1 VATRKSQNKKAALKA
16 APKVAKKKLT
26 SAKKLAKE
34 KKSIKAAP
42 VKKSTKGKTVAKVKS
57 VPAKNSAKKGAGK
70 TKPVVASKASVKKK
84 SAQAVLK
91 PKPKVKE
98 AVKSRPNAFL
108 LQEPKKK
115 QNSAGSSRK
124 LQNWSLVFSPLDD
137 RVVVQPVEASNV
149 TAGGII
155 IPDSVNEKPQMGTIV
170 AVGRGHRSAKGRV
183 RPVDVKVGDRVLFPK
198 YAGDQI
204 EVDGQKLLILREADV
219 LGVTNA

>member
-1 VATRKSQNKKAALKA
+1 MATRKSQNKKAVLKA

-26 SAKKLAKE
+26 SAKKVAKG

-42 VKKSTKGKTVAKVKS
+42 VKKSTKGKTVAKVKA
-57 VPAKNSAKKGAGK
+57 VPAKKSAKKGAGK

-84 SAQAVLK
+84 SARVV
-91 PKPKVKE
+91 PKPKAKE
-98 AVKSRPNAFL
+98 AVKSRSSSFI

-115 QNSAGSSRK
+115 QNSAGSSKK

-137 RVVVQPVEASNV
+137 RVVVQPVEASNM

-198 YAGDQI
+198 YAGDEI
-204 EVDGQKLLILREADV
+204 EVDGQKLLVLREGDV

>member
-1 VATRKSQNKKAALKA
+1 VATRKSQNKKDGPKA
-16 APKVAKKKLT
+16 EKKKLT

-34 KKSIKAAP
+34 KKSIKATP
-42 VKKSTKGKTVAKVKS
+42 VKKSTKGKTVAKVKA
-57 VPAKNSAKKGAGK
+57 VPAKKSAKKGAGK
-70 TKPVVASKASVKKK
+70 IKPVVAVNASVKKK

-91 PKPKVKE
+91 PKPKAKE
-98 AVKSRPNAFL
+98 AVKSRPNAFI

-137 RVVVQPVEASNV
+137 RVVVQAVEASNV

-155 IPDSVNEKPQMGTIV
+155 IPDSVNEKPQVGTVV
-170 AVGRGHRSAKGRV
+170 AVGRGHRSVKGRV

-204 EVDGQKLLILREADV
+204 EVDGQKLLILREGDV

>member
-1 VATRKSQNKKAALKA
+1 VATRKSQDKKA
-16 APKVAKKKLT
+16 APKAAKKKLT

-42 VKKSTKGKTVAKVKS
+42 VKKSTKGKTVAKVKA
-57 VPAKNSAKKGAGK
+57 VPAKKSAKKGAGK
-70 TKPVVASKASVKKK
+70 TKPVVAIKASVKKK
-84 SAQAVLK
+84 SAQAVPK
-91 PKPKVKE
+91 PKPKPKAKE
-98 AVKSRPNAFL
+98 AVKSRPDSFIR
-108 LQEPKKK
+108 QEPKKK
-115 QNSAGSSRK
+115 QNSAGSSKK

-137 RVVVQPVEASNV
+137 RVVVQAVEASNV

-155 IPDSVNEKPQMGTIV
+155 IPDSVNEKPQVGTVV

-204 EVDGQKLLILREADV
+204 EVDGQKLLILREGDV

>member
-1 VATRKSQNKKAALKA
+1 MATRKSQNKKDGPKA
-16 APKVAKKKLT
+16 EKKKLT

-34 KKSIKAAP
+34 KKSIKATP
-42 VKKSTKGKTVAKVKS
+42 VKKSTKGKTVAKVKA
-57 VPAKNSAKKGAGK
+57 VPAKKSAKKGAGK
-70 TKPVVASKASVKKK
+70 IKPVVAVNASVKKK

-91 PKPKVKE
+91 PKPKAKE
-98 AVKSRPNAFL
+98 AVKSRPNAFI

-137 RVVVQPVEASNV
+137 RVVVQAVEASNV

-155 IPDSVNEKPQMGTIV
+155 IPDSVNEKPQVGTVV
-170 AVGRGHRSAKGRV
+170 AVGRGHRSVKGRV

-204 EVDGQKLLILREADV
+204 EVDGQKLLILREGDV

>member
-1 VATRKSQNKKAALKA
+1 VATKKSQNKKTATKA
-16 APKVAKKKLT
+16 AKKKLT

-34 KKSIKAAP
+34 KKSIKSAP
-42 VKKSTKGKTVAKVKS
+42 VKKSTKGKAVAKAKA
-57 VPAKNSAKKGAGK
+57 VPAKKSVKKGAGK
-70 TKPVVASKASVKKK
+70 TKPVVAIKASAKKK
-84 SAQAVLK
+84 SVHAVLK
-91 PKPKVKE
+91 PKLKE
-98 AVKSRPNAFL
+98 VVKSRSSAFVL
-108 LQEPKKK
+108 KATEKK

-155 IPDSVNEKPQMGTIV
+155 IPDSVNEKPQMGTVV

>member
-1 VATRKSQNKKAALKA
+1 MATKKSQNKKTATKS
-16 APKVAKKKLT
+16 AKKKLT

-34 KKSIKAAP
+34 KKSTQSAP
-42 VKKSTKGKTVAKVKS
+42 VKKSTKGKTVAKAKA
-57 VPAKNSAKKGAGK
+57 VPAKKAAKKGAGK
-70 TKPVVASKASVKKK
+70 TKPVVAIKASAKKK
-84 SAQAVLK
+84 IVHAV

-98 AVKSRPNAFL
+98 VVKSRSSSFVLKATG
-108 LQEPKKK
+108 KK

-137 RVVVQPVEASNV
+137 RVVVQPVEASTV

-155 IPDSVNEKPQMGTIV
+155 IPDSVNEKPQMGTVV

-204 EVDGQKLLILREADV
+204 EVDGQKLLILREGDV